1 MAVTTLVIATIIVT
15 IGATLQGSVG
25 FGLGMFSVP
34 LLLLV
39 APVLIP
45 GPLIC
50 SSMALTLLLTHR
62 EWHAVRLA
70 DIKWALAGRLV
81 GVAVAVTVLAIM
93 PTDGLGLLLGALVLV
108 AVGVSVSGV
117 RLSVSPRTL
126 LGAGTL
132 SGFMG
137 TVVSIGGP
145 PVALL
150 YQHESGPRIRGTLSA
165 YFVLGVSM
173 SLVGLHFVGRF
184 GLTEFLLALELL
196 PGILVGFLLS
206 RRIAGALDRGRTR
219 SAVLMVSALSGVG
232 VLIKQLL

>member
-1 MAVTTLVIATIIVT
+1 MALTTLIIATIIVT

-62 EWHAVRLA
+62 EWHAVQLA
-70 DIKWALAGRLV
+70 DIKWALGGRLV
-81 GVAVAVTVLAIM
+81 GVGAAVSVLAII
-93 PTDGLGLLLGALVLV
+93 PADGLSLLFGALVLV

-117 RLSVSPRTL
+117 RLRVSPRTL

-137 TVVSIGGP
+137 TAVSIGGP
-145 PVALL
+145 PIALL

-173 SLVGLHFVGRF
+173 SLIGLHFVGLF
-184 GLTEFLLALELL
+184 GLTEFMLALQLL
-196 PGILVGFLLS
+196 PGVLVGFILS
-206 RRIAGALDRGRTR
+206 RRVAGVLDRGRTR
-219 SAVLMVSALSGVG
+219 TAVLVVSAVSGAG
-232 VLIKQLL
+232 VLLRQLL